1 MLNKD
6 AVEGQNGAIMNPLL
20 KYLITPIPNFVPI
33 PRIIL
38 IILNILAI
46 KYIIIPYG

>member
-1 MLNKD
+1 MNIKLN
-6 AVEGQNGAIMNPLL
+6 L
-20 KYLITPIPNFVPI
+20 KRTVHHGRKAYIPGFVPV